1 MEPST
6 NQTPN
11 ELSQA
16 KQTLLKDKT
25 LQSLLAKMPMDVQ
38 NSFTEKQLS
47 HMRLA
52 LGARTW
58 GAHKVDLRS
67 TFKFFR
73 YRYYYVFVAGRNR
86 RELSRKEKR
95 AGMLIQSSL
104 ITGFVLFSACFGI
117 LVLYLAKSALGID
130 LIPGF
135 SFGVW
140 DWFKSLFNG

>member
-1 MEPST
+1 MDST
-6 NQTPN
+6 
-11 ELSQA
+11 SQDHQREQQSA
-16 KQTLLKDKT
+16 RSALLKDKT

-47 HMRLA
+47 HIRLA

-58 GAHKVDLRS
+58 GSHKVDLRS

-95 AGMLIQSSL
+95 AGMLIQSAL
-104 ITGFVLFSACFGI
+104 ITGFVLFSASFGI